1 MVKNNKIPKFCMW
14 LQYALKGLSHKAPH
28 ALKGQK
34 LLAQGNALGNLAVC
48 LSPCKGK
55 SFQYLLLLFLML
67 LGNNAWG
74 QTYEE
79 KLLYSTDFQDWENVK
94 SSDPETEV
102 NTNNSNVPIKTTDG
116 QALSFFLTKTSVDR
130 SAIQDATRNW
140 DYTNLVTKGW
150 MKAEKSTQAQVR
162 TSTLKHVTKV
172 TFVQAGTGTPCGW
185 GLKVIGK
192 NGEEIIYS
200 YELKE
205 TTGEKISIDVNRDN
219 VQLVF
224 YNIKGSKYC
233 FMTSLEI
240 YGNVKVKSNY
250 TVTYYDTDGKSL
262 GSESVTANSKLKYN
276 TEYTNQVKQNVSK
289 ESAFRGW
296 FNGVGPSAEKVAE
309 GTPVDMDLN
318 LYAKV
323 TPKETATDGSEYTY
337 DLTKNNFYQEDHELI
352 DINGGKYHHDGW
364 IFENEGTIL
373 LQVAKNAHIEMT
385 TSTGT
390 TTRDYTGGVPA
401 TITLD
406 IPAGTVVKNL
416 QVRNYIPVYVS
427 FDLKNNQGQC
437 PEQILCEPLT
447 GKATLPSND
456 LIYHEGY
463 TFTGW
468 TDANETKI
476 YQAREEVVFTES
488 TILHPKMEQNTID
501 ITDTNT
507 RLEVSWDFD
516 HTKAPALS
524 LGKSSPKTMPYTKTV
539 NIENEKRDITLMM
552 DVTKEGAKID
562 NTDSNINE
570 FPGEGGQFNNGTQ
583 FSLPAVYGMTLTINA
598 SEKVDNRFNISTNF
612 GTADDDAKVT
622 VSDGTKNID
631 GTISED
637 KKSITFIY
645 NGDAKNINIQ
655 IVQAG
660 IKAKTWG
667 FFRNISVTYPVLPNI
682 VLSKTIS
689 NADKDT
695 YPNEKTENAGTVKIT
710 KKTAEGNTGA
720 RYKEGEVVTITTTP
734 STCYTFQGFKQGDNS
749 LAATSSFEYTVQ
761 EGINNIEVVYDRK
774 TLYQVIVKPSD
785 PSLGTVSLFPKYDN
799 FYNEKYNDKGE
810 VTQIECW
817 YTEGTQVTATGE
829 AITDYMIDYWQE
841 GNGTY
846 GGITHEFTV
855 GTSNQTL
862 IAHFAQG
869 HLGSV
874 NFVIP
879 EGLVNGEG
887 QKKDFKYAISVK
899 PNSINNVRSFTIP
912 TNYTLFKSI
921 DNDGKTVEQY
931 YTLKYWALLK
941 DDNTLDNTK
950 DYKLGKTYSFS
961 KDKETIYLIPVFEK
975 NPATQTNRIND
986 PIIRY
991 DFARKV
997 KEYYDPTA
1005 KATRKVCAQTVNI
1018 GKNQQVFWTS
1028 KVRVEV
1034 REGGQD
1040 YPHWRDVAL
1049 WCDTGKKGYIRN
1061 EQFDNWCAFG
1071 PGTTF
1076 WFPSG
1081 TGTKI
1086 SLMSYSKI
1094 TSTTIDDSVP
1104 TLDRERTNSER
1115 KKAGLP
1121 TLEEEENGAKSYMYV
1136 YTHTTQKPNLRPAI
1150 KIGDDYS
1157 YYQWLELS
1165 TLAANWV
1172 ELHTETNDEL
1182 RGIIQD
1188 IKPVTTGESH
1198 EYRELEDGG
1207 LAFHKGERVKMTF
1220 NRKKGYEL
1228 DKILDPDKLDK
1239 DGEPVAVLKMND
1251 DGTVNMVGFDD
1262 GTTTKPVDKNTDDSW
1277 GTAGTTVF
1285 VLRKAEKNQSGKDQS
1300 GKECYLTSDSIRTQY
1315 ELEFDITTHRRLQVC
1330 FKEMKNTYYITY
1342 NAGNQAEGTSPEAT
1356 WVEAGDQ
1363 FVVPKNKTLYYE
1375 GNTLDHWVD
1384 GAGNEYKIGK
1394 SYEAPKKFI
1403 RMVPVFKPNEFNILN
1418 LQQEATATW
1427 NFAKSYGAP
1436 TINYEGTKGIL
1447 VTQLETENPEKAG
1460 EKLSI
1465 DLKITLDGSKGK
1477 FNNVS
1482 SVDRPERIQ
1491 INQGSIVEFPSTP
1504 GCVAKWTA
1512 TEDNKK
1518 LTIAGETVT
1527 LSNQEASVTC
1537 SGASSIQKVE
1547 FNQGDGAY
1555 SKSFSVTYKPQTA
1568 TKATIE
1574 SLTCKGTTLNA
1585 TTIQNMMSTD
1595 KCVTFTLSPW
1605 VNDNDTI
1612 PAVTGKAT
1620 ENGTVTATKATVLSP
1635 ECVATVK
1642 TQSGIVVET
1651 YPIKFKF
1658 ETPTVAPTLDKLT
1671 INGAEYTGNTGSTI
1685 ELNNVPR
1692 SGAIKLNFNR
1702 PMKATNF
1709 TYENASG
1716 TVSSSTDIGKEQ
1728 IIKYWD
1734 LPAGKTVILTI
1745 TPTEDI
1751 YGSVYGQPITLTLH
1765 VAEDK
1770 TLYHRH
1776 NFNFIVGKDGNMDAA
1791 IEAANKNTE
1800 TVHRYYIFVPDGE
1813 YQLTGNTTISYNTN
1827 AADKDLP
1834 ADENGKP
1841 RKDMDGKNNGKTEI
1855 RKSNISL
1862 IGQSKEGVKIW
1873 NHPVVEGISYTATLH
1888 LDKTATDFY
1897 AQDLTLE
1904 NQFNYWGAHD
1914 GSSGAGRAVAFC
1926 DQGNR
1931 SVLKNVALMSY
1942 QDTYYSCNSSPDYRG
1957 YFENCD
1963 LAGVVDWICGNGDIW
1978 FEKCNLIVRD
1988 RTGNNISAPN
1998 TEDTQAWGYV
2008 FNNCTIRPETDKPT
2022 QLKGN
2027 DWTLAR
2033 PWYKSPACTFLN
2045 TKMYTLPRTYGWNK
2059 MTEGLKVRFHEY
2071 NSVDESNTIIP
2082 LGTRSLAACSPAP
2095 GSDDCI
2101 LTNTSDYNI
2110 RNVMSGNDAFE
2121 PQELCKQIDA
2131 QSGLLSKKDEE
2142 LEDKEKVDTENH
2154 IIWEDN
2160 LGLDDDKLHWNDQK
2174 EALCYFLFKL
2184 DNGKWIYQTN
2194 VTENYVNLTQ
2204 YGKGYYCVR
2213 AANQRGGLGVATNS
2227 IEFTLADAYKLEI
2240 KKVGDY
2246 KEGDKDYGW
2255 STICLPFNARV
2266 PEGVTAYAAT
2276 AHNSTNETDIINDFT
2291 MTLTAVDVINAN
2303 KGYVVYGPVG
2313 PHYFH
2318 STSSESTAPTIL
2330 KGNPTSEYISSD
2342 NNNGYVLS
2350 YKTWGLGF
2358 YKYTGSK
2365 LSPYRAWLP
2374 QNMVSK
2380 SNDENL
2386 ALGKQAIH
2394 LVFAKGT
2401 SGILSPVIQAD
2412 NKEEK
2417 LFNLSGQQVEKATK
2431 GLVITRKKGKFIK
2444 K

>member
-1 MVKNNKIPKFCMW
+1 MNKNIRIK
-14 LQYALKGLSHKAPH
+14 
-28 ALKGQK
+28 
-34 LLAQGNALGNLAVC
+34 
-48 LSPCKGK
+48 
-55 SFQYLLLLFLML
+55 YLLLLFLML
-67 LGNNAWG
+67 LGNNAWA

-79 KLLYSTDFQDWENVK
+79 KLLYSTDFQDWKNV
-94 SSDPETEV
+94 SSSTSESETEV
-102 NTNNSNVPIKTTDG
+102 KTNNSNVPIKTTDG
-116 QALSFFLTKTSVDR
+116 QALSFFLKKTIVDY
-130 SAIQDATRNW
+130 SAKQKDEKKW
-140 DYTNLVTKGW
+140 DYTNLVTIGW
-150 MKAEKSTQAQVR
+150 MRAEKTVQAQVR
-162 TSTLKHVTKV
+162 TSTLKHVSKV
-172 TFVQAGTGTPCGW
+172 TFVQAATGKPSGW
-185 GLKVIGK
+185 GLKVIGDK
-192 NGEEIIYS
+192 GEEIIS
-200 YELKE
+200 SNEL
-205 TTGEKISIDVNRDN
+205 TTATGEKITIEVNRDN

-224 YNIKGSKYC
+224 YNITGKNYC

-240 YGNVKVKSNY
+240 YGNVEVKSNY
-250 TVTYYDTDGKSL
+250 TVTYYDTDGTTSL
-262 GSESVTANSKLKYN
+262 GSESVTANSNLKYN
-276 TEYTNQVKQNVSK
+276 TEYTNQVNVPK
-289 ESAFRGW
+289 GSAFRGW
-296 FNGVGPSAEKVAE
+296 FNGVGPSAKKVAE
-309 GTPVDMDLN
+309 GTTVDMDLN

-323 TPKETATDGSEYTY
+323 TPIETATDGNEYTY

-352 DINGGKYHHDGW
+352 EINGGQYHNDGW
-364 IFENEGTIL
+364 LFENEGTIL

-401 TITLD
+401 TLTLD

-416 QVRNYIPVYVS
+416 QVKNYIPVYVS

-447 GKATLPSND
+447 GKATLPSNN
-456 LIYHEGY
+456 LIYREGY

-476 YQAREEVVFTES
+476 YQAGEEVVFSES
-488 TILHPKMEQNTID
+488 TTLHPKMVQNTID

-507 RLEVSWDFD
+507 PLAISWDFD

-524 LGKSSPKTMPYTKTV
+524 SGKWSSKTMPYTHTV
-539 NIENEKRDITLMM
+539 TIENEKRDITLMM
-552 DVTKEGAKID
+552 DVTTNGAKIE
-562 NTDSNINE
+562 NTDSNING

-598 SEKVDNRFNISTNF
+598 SIKVDSRYNISTNF

-660 IKAKTWG
+660 INTYSWG
-667 FFRNISVTYPVLPNI
+667 FYKNITVTYPVLPNVVI
-682 VLSKTIS
+682 SKTIL
-689 NADKDT
+689 NADKDK
-695 YPNEKTENAGTVKIT
+695 YPNEKPENAGTVEIK
-710 KKTAEGNTGA
+710 KKTTEGNTGA
-720 RYKEGEVVTITTTP
+720 RYKVGDVVTITTTP
-734 STCYTFQGFKQGDNS
+734 STCYTSQGFKQDGNS
-749 LAATSSFEYTVQ
+749 LAATSSFEYTVKD
-761 EGINNIEVVYDRK
+761 GINNIDVIYERQQ
-774 TLYQVIVKPSD
+774 LYQVVVKPSD
-785 PSLGTVSLFPKYDN
+785 PSLGTVSLSPKYDN

-829 AITDYMIDYWQE
+829 AITDYMIDYWKE
-841 GNGTY
+841 ENGTQHEGISY
-846 GGITHEFTV
+846 GITV

-862 IAHFAQG
+862 TAHFAQG

-874 NFVIP
+874 NFLIP
-879 EGLVNGEG
+879 EGTLVNGEG
-887 QKKDFKYAISVK
+887 QKKDFKNAISVT
-899 PNSINNVRSFTIP
+899 PNSLNNVRSFTIP

-921 DNDGKTVEQY
+921 DDNGNTVEQY
-931 YTLKYWALLK
+931 YTLKYWTLQKK
-941 DDNTLDNTK
+941 DETK
-950 DYKLGKTYSFS
+950 EYEPGKTYSFS
-961 KDKETIYLIPVFEK
+961 YKGETINLVPVFVK
-975 NPATQTNRIND
+975 NDATQTNRTNN
-986 PIIRY
+986 PVIRY

-997 KEYYDPTA
+997 KEYEDPT
-1005 KATRKVCAQTVNI
+1005 KGETRKVCAQTVNI

-1028 KVRVEV
+1028 KVWVNV
-1034 REGGQD
+1034 REEGED
-1040 YPHWRDVAL
+1040 KPHWRDVAL

-1136 YTHTTQKPNLRPAI
+1136 YTHTTKNPTLRPAI

-1157 YYQWLELS
+1157 YYQWLELN

-1172 ELHTETNDEL
+1172 TLHTDTNDKL
-1182 RGIIQD
+1182 RGIIKD
-1188 IKPVTTGESH
+1188 IKPVDESH
-1198 EYRELEDGG
+1198 EYKKLEDGG
-1207 LAFHKGERVKMTF
+1207 LAFHKGERIRITL

-1228 DKILDPDKLDK
+1228 DKILDLNTLDEN
-1239 DGEPVAVLKMND
+1239 GEPLVLLEMND
-1251 DGTVNMVGFDD
+1251 DGTTKYSVFDLKK
-1262 GTTTKPVDKNTDDSW
+1262 TENYQK
-1277 GTAGTTVF
+1277 
-1285 VLRKAEKNQSGKDQS
+1285 GKDY
-1300 GKECYLTSDSIRTQY
+1300 YLTSDSIRTQY
-1315 ELEFDITTHRRLQVC
+1315 VLEGNITNHRNLQVC

-1363 FVVPKNKTLYYE
+1363 FVVPKNQTLYLE
-1375 GNTLDHWVD
+1375 GNTLHHWVD
-1384 GAGNEYKIGK
+1384 GAGNKYEIGK
-1394 SYEAPKKFI
+1394 EYEAPGNFI
-1403 RMVPVFKPNEFNILN
+1403 RMFPVFEPNEFNILN
-1418 LQQEATATW
+1418 LTKEATATW
-1427 NFAKSYGAP
+1427 HFAKNDGAP

-1447 VTQLETENPEKAG
+1447 VTQLVADGK
-1460 EKLSI
+1460 SI
-1465 DLKITLDGSKGK
+1465 DLKITMDGSKGK

-1482 SVDRPERIQ
+1482 NTKNPERIQ
-1491 INQGSIVEFPSTP
+1491 INQGSVVEFPSTKD
-1504 GCVAKWTA
+1504 CVAKWTA

-1518 LTIAGETVT
+1518 LTIADQTVT

-1555 SKSFSVTYKPQTA
+1555 SKSFSVTYKPQND
-1568 TKATIE
+1568 TKPTIE
-1574 SLTCKGTTLNA
+1574 SLTCNGRTLSA
-1585 TTIQNMMSTD
+1585 KEIQNMMSGTD
-1595 KCVTFTLSPW
+1595 KCVTFTVSPW
-1605 VNDNDTI
+1605 NNDNNTI
-1612 PAVTGKAT
+1612 PEVTGKAT
-1620 ENGTVTATKATVLSP
+1620 ENGSVTVTKATVLSP

-1658 ETPTVAPTLDKLT
+1658 DTPTDAPTLNEMT
-1671 INGAEYTGNTGSTI
+1671 VNGTTYTGNTI
-1685 ELNNVPR
+1685 KLYDVPR
-1692 SGAIKLNFNR
+1692 SGVIKLNFNR
-1702 PMKATNF
+1702 PMKATSYQYGN
-1709 TYENASG
+1709 
-1716 TVSSSTDIGKEQ
+1716 VSSSTDIGKEQ

-1734 LPAGKTVILTI
+1734 LTSGGTVTLTI
-1745 TPTEDI
+1745 KPDQDI
-1751 YGSVYGQPITLTLH
+1751 YGSAYGQTITLTLH
-1765 VAEDK
+1765 VAKDDNR
-1770 TLYHRH
+1770 YHRH
-1776 NFNFIVGKDGNMDAA
+1776 KFDFIVGKDGNMDAA
-1791 IEAANKNTE
+1791 IKAANNNDKTDL
-1800 TVHRYYIFVPDGE
+1800 RYYIFVPDGE
-1813 YQLTGNTTISYNTN
+1813 YELTGNTTISFTEEPV
-1827 AADKDLP
+1827 DSTGKKRPDM
-1834 ADENGKP
+1834 NGQ
-1841 RKDMDGKNNGKTEI
+1841 NNHMTKI
-1855 RKSNISL
+1855 SKSNISL

-1873 NHPVVEGISYTATLH
+1873 NKPIVEGISYTATIH
-1888 LDKTATDFY
+1888 LDKKATDFY

-1931 SVLKNVALMSY
+1931 SVLKNVALMSW

-1978 FEKCNLIVRD
+1978 FEKCNIIVRD
-1988 RTGNNISAPN
+1988 RTGNNIAAPG
-1998 TEDTQAWGYV
+1998 TEVGQAWGYV
-2008 FNNCTIRPETDKPT
+2008 FNNCIIRPETDQPT

-2033 PWYKSPACTFLN
+2033 PWNNSPACTFLN
-2045 TKMYTLPRTYGWNK
+2045 TKMYTLPRSYGWNR
-2059 MTEGLKVRFHEY
+2059 MTAGLVVRFHEY
-2071 NSVDESNTIIP
+2071 NSVDDSDTQIP
-2082 LGTRSLAACSPAP
+2082 LETRSLAACSPAP

-2101 LTNTSDYNI
+2101 LTAAEATGYNI
-2110 RNVMSGNDAFE
+2110 RNVMGGNDAFE

-2131 QSGLLSKKDEE
+2131 KSGLPSKKDEE
-2142 LEDKEKVDTENH
+2142 LEDREKVDTENH
-2154 IIWEDN
+2154 IIWDDN
-2160 LGLDDDKLHWNDQK
+2160 LVLDDDKLQWNDQK

-2184 DNGKWIYQTN
+2184 DENGKWKYLTN
-2194 VTENYVNLTQ
+2194 VTDNFVNLTT
-2204 YGKGYYCVR
+2204 YGTGYYCVR
-2213 AANQRGGLGVATNS
+2213 AANQRGGLGAATDK
-2227 IEFTLADAYKLEI
+2227 IKFTLVDAYELVI
-2240 KKVGDY
+2240 KKTGDY

-2255 STICLPFNARV
+2255 STICLPFNAKV
-2266 PEGVTAYAAT
+2266 PEGVKAYAAT
-2276 AHNSTNETDIINDFT
+2276 AHNSNNETDIIKDYT
-2291 MTLTAVDVINAN
+2291 MTLTEVNVINAN

-2313 PHYFH
+2313 SNYFH
-2318 STSSESTAPTIL
+2318 STSRESNEATIL
-2330 KGNPTSEYISSD
+2330 KGNPTKDYISSD

-2358 YKYTGSK
+2358 YKYTGSQ

-2374 QNMVSK
+2374 QNMVDK
-2380 SNDENL
+2380 SNSENL

-2401 SGILSPVIQAD
+2401 SGILPPTIQGD
-2412 NKEEK
+2412 QEEEK
-2417 LFNLSGQQVEKATK
+2417 LFNLSGQPVGKAAK
-2431 GLVITRKKGKFIK
+2431 GLVISRKKGKFIK
-2444 K
+2444 R

>member
-1 MVKNNKIPKFCMW
+1 MVKYNK
-14 LQYALKGLSHKAPH
+14 
-28 ALKGQK
+28 
-34 LLAQGNALGNLAVC
+34 N
-48 LSPCKGK
+48 
-55 SFQYLLLLFLML
+55 FQYLLLLFLML

-74 QTYEE
+74 QSTYEE
-79 KLLYSTDFQDWENVK
+79 KLLYSTDFQDWKNVSK
-94 SSDPETEV
+94 STSETEV

-116 QALSFFLTKTSVDR
+116 QALSFFLTNTRVEN
-130 SAIQDATRNW
+130 SAIQKADKNW
-140 DYTNLVTKGW
+140 DYTNLVTIGW
-150 MKAEKSTQAQVR
+150 MRTDKNVQAQVR

-172 TFVQAGTGTPCGW
+172 TFVQASTSKPSGW

-192 NGEEIIYS
+192 NGEEIIS
-200 YELKE
+200 STPLNQK
-205 TTGEKISIDVNRDN
+205 TGEKITINVNRDN

-224 YNIKGSKYC
+224 YNIESSNYC

-240 YGNVKVKSNY
+240 YGNVGVKSNY
-250 TVTYYDTDGKSL
+250 TVTYYNTDGTTSL
-262 GSESVTANSKLKYN
+262 GSESVTANSNLTYN
-276 TEYTNQVKQNVSK
+276 TDYTNQVKQNVPLG
-289 ESAFRGW
+289 SAFRGW
-296 FNGVGPSAEKVAE
+296 FNGTGPSAEKVAE
-309 GTPVDMDLN
+309 GTTVDMDLN

-323 TPKETATDGSEYTY
+323 TPIETETDGSEYTY

-352 DINGGKYHHDGW
+352 DINGGKYHNDGW
-364 IFENEGTIL
+364 LFENEGTIL

-390 TTRDYTGGVPA
+390 TTRDYTGGVP
-401 TITLD
+401 TTLTLD

-437 PEQILCEPLT
+437 PEQILCEPST
-447 GKATLPSND
+447 NKATLPSNN
-456 LIYHEGY
+456 LIYREGY

-476 YQAREEVVFTES
+476 YPAGEEVVFTES
-488 TILHPKMEQNTID
+488 TTLHPKMVQNTID

-507 RLEVSWDFD
+507 RLTVSWDFD
-516 HTKAPALS
+516 HTKAPAF
-524 LGKSSPKTMPYTKTV
+524 SSKKWSSKTMPYTHTV
-539 NIENEKRDITLMM
+539 TIENKKRDVTLMM
-552 DVTKEGAKID
+552 DATTSGAKID
-562 NTDSNINE
+562 NTDSNIND

-598 SEKVDNRFNISTNF
+598 STKVDDRYNISTNF

-622 VSDGTKNID
+622 VSDGTNNID

-637 KKSITFIY
+637 KKSITFTY

-667 FFRNISVTYPVLPNI
+667 FFRNISVTYPVLPNVVI
-682 VLSKTIS
+682 KKTIS

-695 YPNEKTENAGTVKIT
+695 YPNEKPENAGTVEIK
-710 KKTAEGNTGA
+710 KKTTEGNTGA
-720 RYKEGEVVTITTTP
+720 RYKKGDVVTITTTP
-734 STCYTFQGFKQGDNS
+734 SSDCYTFNEFKQGDNS
-749 LAATSSFEYTVQ
+749 LAATSSFDYTVK

-785 PSLGTVSLFPKYDN
+785 PSLGTVSLSPKYDN

-817 YTEGTQVTATGE
+817 YTAGTEVKATGE
-829 AITDYMIDYWQE
+829 AITDYMIDYWKE
-841 GNGTY
+841 ENGTQHS
-846 GGITHEFTV
+846 GISYEFTV

-862 IAHFAQG
+862 TAHFAQG
-869 HLGSV
+869 HTGSV

-879 EGLVNGEG
+879 EGLLVNGEG
-887 QKKDFKYAISVK
+887 QKKDFKNAISVT
-899 PNSINNVRSFTIP
+899 PNSLNNVRSFTIP

-921 DNDGKTVEQY
+921 DNNGNAVEQY
-931 YTLKYWALLK
+931 YTLKYW
-941 DDNTLDNTK
+941 TLDNDETQG
-950 DYKLGKTYSFS
+950 YKPGQTYSFS
-961 KDKETIYLIPVFEK
+961 KEGDIINLIPVFEQNK
-975 NPATQTNRIND
+975 ATQTNRTND
-986 PIIRY
+986 PVIRY

-997 KEYYDPTA
+997 KEYDDPTTG
-1005 KATRKVCAQTVNI
+1005 KTRKVCAQTVNI

-1028 KVRVEV
+1028 KVWVEV
-1034 REGGQD
+1034 RESGED
-1040 YPHWRDVAL
+1040 KPHWRDVAL
-1049 WCDTGKKGYIRN
+1049 WCDTGEKGYIRN

-1081 TGTKI
+1081 AGTKI

-1136 YTHTTQKPNLRPAI
+1136 YTHTTQNPKLRPAI

-1172 ELHTETNDEL
+1172 NLHTETNDEL

-1188 IKPVTTGESH
+1188 IKPVNTGESH
-1198 EYRELEDGG
+1198 EYRKLEDGG

-1277 GTAGTTVF
+1277 GTASTTVF

-1300 GKECYLTSDSIRTQY
+1300 GKECYLTSDNIRTQY

-1342 NAGNQAEGTSPEAT
+1342 NAGEYAEGTSPEAT

-1363 FVVPKNKTLYYE
+1363 FAVPKNKTLYYE

-1403 RMVPVFKPNEFNILN
+1403 RMFPVFKPNEFNILN

-1447 VTQLETENPEKAG
+1447 VTQLETEDENGK
-1460 EKLSI
+1460 KLSM

-1482 SVDRPERIQ
+1482 SVDHPERIQ
-1491 INQGSIVEFPSTP
+1491 INQGSVVEFPSTKD
-1504 GCVAKWTA
+1504 CVAKWTA

-1547 FNQGDGAY
+1547 FNQGEGAY

-1658 ETPTVAPTLDKLT
+1658 ETPAVAPTLDKLT
-1671 INGAEYTGNTGSTI
+1671 VNGTIYTDNIGNAI
-1685 ELNNVPR
+1685 KLNNVPR

-1791 IEAANKNTE
+1791 IEAANKNDKTD
-1800 TVHRYYIFVPDGE
+1800 HRYYIFVPDGE
-1813 YQLTGNTTISYNTN
+1813 YQLTGNTTISFTE
-1827 AADKDLP
+1827 DP
-1834 ADENGKP
+1834 VDEDGTSRP
-1841 RKDMDGKNNGKTEI
+1841 DMNGKNNGKTEI

-1873 NHPVVEGISYTATLH
+1873 NHPVVEGISYTATIH
-1888 LDKTATDFY
+1888 LNKNTNDFY

-1904 NQFNYWGAHD
+1904 NQFNYWGAL
-1914 GSSGAGRAVAFC
+1914 GSGAGRAVAFC

-1942 QDTYYSCNSSPDYRG
+1942 QDTYYSCNSSADYRG

-2033 PWYKSPACTFLN
+2033 PWDKSPACTFLN

-2101 LTNTSDYNI
+2101 LTKTNATDYNI
-2110 RNVMSGNDAFE
+2110 RNVMGGNDAFE
-2121 PQELCKQIDA
+2121 PQELCKQIDSE
-2131 QSGLLSKKDEE
+2131 SGLAAKKNEE
-2142 LEDKEKVDTENH
+2142 TEEIEEIADQENH
-2154 IIWEDN
+2154 LI
-2160 LGLDDDKLHWNDQK
+2160 WNDDLKIENNKLQWTDCT
-2174 EALCYFLFKL
+2174 EALCYFLFKW
-2184 DNGKWIYQTN
+2184 DETSKKWIYQTN
-2194 VTENYVNLTQ
+2194 VDVNYVYLSN
-2204 YGKGYYCVR
+2204 YGPGYYCVR
-2213 AANQRGGLGVATNS
+2213 AANQRGGLGLATKA
-2227 IEFTLADAYKLEI
+2227 LQ
-2240 KKVGDY
+2240 Y
-2246 KEGDKDYGW
+2246 KEQKPYELVIQPVGEYKEENEAYGW
-2255 STICLPFNARV
+2255 TTLCLPFNALV
-2266 PEGVTAYAAT
+2266 PTEGVTVYAAT
-2276 AHNSTNETDIINDFT
+2276 AHNKQTATDLVTDFT
-2291 MTLTAVDVINAN
+2291 MTLTPVEVINAN
-2303 KGYVVYGPVG
+2303 KGYIVYGKATSETTPVTHLFY
-2313 PHYFH
+2313 P
-2318 STSSESTAPTIL
+2318 TSSESINKPTIL
-2330 KGNPTSEYISSD
+2330 KGNETDEDISST
-2342 NNNGYVLS
+2342 NINCYVLAF
-2350 YKTWGLGF
+2350 KNTLGLGF
-2358 YKYTGSK
+2358 YKYTGKK
-2365 LSPYRAWLP
+2365 LKAHRAWLP
-2374 QNMVSK
+2374 QDMVST
-2380 SNDENL
+2380 SNQE
-2386 ALGKQAIH
+2386 ALSMGKRAIH
-2394 LVFAKGT
+2394 FVFAKGEDT
-2401 SGILSPVIQAD
+2401 AIHNPIIYQND
-2412 NKEEK
+2412 PEDDKYY
-2417 LFNLSGQQVEKATK
+2417 NLSGQRVETPSKPGIYISK
-2431 GLVITRKKGKFIK
+2431 KKGKMIIR
-2444 K
+2444 